1 MKYFSKEEK
10 HRDQIQRDP
19 MNSQSISV
27 LNISFKHF
35 ERVLERL
42 SHGRSNVHL
51 QIFHSKPPKTPNSSP
66 KNPDFLSLSLS
77 LSPRRAVGQFLSFS
91 LSFSYSVEGPSIL
104 FLKAKTEREEA
115 DTWKLEGCRGA
126 ARKRN

>member
-77 LSPRRAVGQFLSFS
+77 LSLQDEP
-91 LSFSYSVEGPSIL
+91 
-104 FLKAKTEREEA
+104 
-115 DTWKLEGCRGA
+115 
-126 ARKRN
+126 